1 LANPNQLLGHI
12 GIESI
17 SVDKFLVPFER
28 NPLLTGRESFL
39 KELRTKMLD
48 RTPKQYNHRI
58 ALYGMGG
65 IGKTQTAIEYVYS
78 NRDCYKR
85 IYWITG
91 VDQASLL
98 SGYLK
103 IAEIAGLKSLI
114 NLTPIDIAN
123 GVLGWLRQEKGW
135 LLVIDNL
142 DDIGVAAG
150 FLPEN
155 SPENHTLITTRDP
168 YSAGIPAEGL
178 EVPLL
183 DLSHSVDLLCALSNV
198 QVLPNSPE
206 SWQAAQIVEE
216 LGYLPLGIEQAA
228 AYVREVAGDFGTY
241 IKHYEGNRT
250 VVHQWIPRGN
260 RSYSRSVATTWL
272 LSFNVVQK
280 SHPLAALLFR
290 ILSFLHPD
298 GILLDFLQFT
308 IQAFP
313 PNLQGLLSSP
323 AEVSKARIELEKFS
337 LLKWNPRSKTFVIH
351 RLVQAVM
358 KDQMSETER
367 LAICLTVLNI
377 CESALPKVTY
387 EGYSLYRLYFG
398 QVIIPLHNIKSVLVT
413 DERLA
418 DLMGEFGHILLLE
431 GKYSASEKMLRAAM
445 DISTAAEC
453 LRRSQIHLAPPSFDS
468 YYNFQLA
475 RFKESLALNYS
486 EKGQV
491 TEAKAMLE
499 ELSAERLGR
508 LGMDHPDT
516 LICMG
521 HLAWTY
527 VRLGSFREAEKM
539 QQEILRR
546 GTRLGIDYQNRNQL
560 DVMSDLAYTYFQLGK
575 LWDAEMMYED
585 LVGRVQMNLGMEH
598 PTTFRSMSH
607 LAMTYVRL
615 GKLEKAKTLQEE
627 VAKKLEMS
635 LGMDH
640 PDTLIHMSQIPR
652 TYGLLGSLREA
663 ETMQEEVVKK
673 LQTTFGMEHER
684 TLNGKNGLALLYCQV
699 GKLREAEAIQ
709 EEVLKKQSMNMG
721 RDHPWT
727 LQSANNLAVTYAQ
740 LGKLKEAEKIQQET
754 LQMQQVILGID
765 CPDTIYTMES
775 LIETYLKLGKLTE
788 AEKLKDGI
796 LAITAKSENSSSQT
810 I

>member
-1 LANPNQLLGHI
+1 MANRNQLLGHT

-39 KELRTKMLD
+39 KELRAKMLD

-78 NRDCYKR
+78 NRDCYQR

-103 IAEIAGLKSLI
+103 IAEIAGLKSLL
-114 NLTPIDIAN
+114 NLTPIDIAK
-123 GVLGWLRQEKGW
+123 GVLAWLRQEKGC

-155 SPENHTLITTRDP
+155 SSENHTLITTRDP

-183 DLSHSVDLLCALSNV
+183 DLFHSVDLLCTLSNV

-206 SWQAAQIVEE
+206 SLQATQIVEE
-216 LGYLPLGIEQAA
+216 LGCLPLGIEQAA
-228 AYVREVAGDFGTY
+228 AYVREVAGDFATY
-241 IKHYEGNRT
+241 IQHYEGNRT

-272 LSFNVVQK
+272 LSFNIVQK

-313 PNLQGLLSSP
+313 PNLQELLSSP
-323 AEVSKARIELEKFS
+323 AEVSKVRIELEKFS

-367 LAICLTVLNI
+367 LTICRTVLNI
-377 CESALPKVTY
+377 CESALPKGGY
-387 EGYSLYRLYFG
+387 QYYSLYRPYFG
-398 QVIIPLHNIKSVLVT
+398 QVIIPLLNIKSVLVS
-413 DERLA
+413 DEQLA
-418 DLMGEFGHILLLE
+418 DLMGRFGTVLREE
-431 GKYSASEKMLRAAM
+431 GKYSESEKMLKAAM

-453 LRRSQIHLAPPSFDS
+453 LHRSRIHSVPPSFDS
-468 YYNFQLA
+468 YYILQLA
-475 RFKESLALNYS
+475 RFKELLALTYI
-486 EKGQV
+486 EKGQA
-491 TEAKAMLE
+491 TEAKGMLE
-499 ELSAERLGR
+499 ELLAERQGR

-516 LICMG
+516 LNCMKS
-521 HLAWTY
+521 LARTY

-575 LWDAEMMYED
+575 FRDAEMMYED
-585 LVGRVQMNLGMEH
+585 LVRRVQMNLGMEH
-598 PTTFRSMSH
+598 PTTLRSMGY

-640 PDTLIHMSQIPR
+640 PQTVLHMSQIPW
-652 TYGLLGSLREA
+652 TYGQLGSLREA
-663 ETMQEEVVKK
+663 ETMQEEVLKK

-754 LQMQQVILGID
+754 LQMQQVIVGID
-765 CPDTIYTMES
+765 PDTIFTMES

-788 AEKLKDGI
+788 AEKLKEDM

>member
-1 LANPNQLLGHI
+1 MANRNQLLGHT
-12 GIESI
+12 GLESI

-48 RTPKQYNHRI
+48 RTPKQHNHRI

-98 SGYLK
+98 SGFLK
-103 IAEIAGLKSLI
+103 IAEITGLKSLL
-114 NLTPIDIAN
+114 NLTPIDIAK
-123 GVLGWLRQEKGW
+123 GVLAWLRQEKGW
-135 LLVIDNL
+135 LLIIDNL

-155 SPENHTLITTRDP
+155 SSENHTLITTRDP

-183 DLSHSVDLLCALSNV
+183 DLFHSVDLLCTLSNV
-198 QVLPNSPE
+198 QILPNSPE
-206 SWQAAQIVEE
+206 SFQAAQIVEE

-228 AYVREVAGDFGTY
+228 AYVREVAGDFATY
-241 IKHYEGNRT
+241 IQHYEGNRT

-272 LSFNVVQK
+272 LSFNIVQK

-313 PNLQGLLSSP
+313 PNLQELLSSP

-367 LAICLTVLNI
+367 LTICRTVLNI
-377 CESALPKVTY
+377 CKSALPKVRY
-387 EGYSLYRLYFG
+387 ECYSLYRLYFG
-398 QVIIPLHNIKSVLVT
+398 QVIIPLLNIKSVLVR

-418 DLMGEFGHILLLE
+418 DLMGRFGDVLRLE
-431 GKYSASEKMLRAAM
+431 GKYSESEKMLNAAI

-453 LRRSQIHLAPPSFDS
+453 LRRSQIHSVPPSFDS
-468 YYNFQLA
+468 YYNLQLSG
-475 RFKESLALNYS
+475 FKESLAVTYS
-486 EKGQV
+486 DKGQV

-499 ELSAERLGR
+499 ELSAERQRR
-508 LGMDHPDT
+508 LGIDHPDT
-516 LICMG
+516 LHSMNN
-521 HLAWTY
+521 LAWTY
-527 VRLGSFREAEKM
+527 VREGSFREAEKM
-539 QQEILRR
+539 LREILTR

-560 DVMSDLAYTYFQLGK
+560 DVIRYLAFTYFQLGK
-575 LWDAEMMYED
+575 FWDAEMMYED
-585 LVGRVQMNLGMEH
+585 LVRRVQMNLGMEH
-598 PTTFRSMSH
+598 PTTLRSMGY
-607 LAMTYVRL
+607 LAMTYARL
-615 GKLEKAKTLQEE
+615 GKLEKAKTVQEE

-640 PDTLIHMSQIPR
+640 PETLFHMNQIPW
-652 TYGLLGSLREA
+652 TYGQLGSLKEA
-663 ETMQEEVVKK
+663 ETMQEEVLKK
-673 LQTTFGMEHER
+673 LQSTFGMEHEL
-684 TLNGKNGLALLYCQV
+684 TLSGMNNLALLYCKL
-699 GKLREAEAIQ
+699 GKSREAEAMQ
-709 EEVLKKQSMNMG
+709 EEVLRKQNKILG
-721 RDHPWT
+721 RDHPLT
-727 LQSANNLAVTYAQ
+727 LPSANNLAVTYAQ
-740 LGKLKEAEKIQQET
+740 LGKLKEAEKIQEET
-754 LQMQQVILGID
+754 LQKQQVIVGID
-765 CPDTIYTMES
+765 HPDTVETMKF
-775 LIETYLKLGKLTE
+775 LIETYRKQGKWTE
-788 AEKLKDGI
+788 AEKLKDDM
-796 LAITAKSENSSSQT
+796 LAITARSENSSSQT

>member
-1 LANPNQLLGHI
+1 MANRNQLLGHT
-12 GIESI
+12 GLESI

-48 RTPKQYNHRI
+48 RTPKQHNHRI

-103 IAEIAGLKSLI
+103 IAEIAGLKSLL
-114 NLTPIDIAN
+114 NLTSIDIAK
-123 GVLGWLRQEKGW
+123 GVLAWLRQEKGW
-135 LLVIDNL
+135 LLIIDNL

-155 SPENHTLITTRDP
+155 SSQNHTLITTRDP

-183 DLSHSVDLLCALSNV
+183 DLFHAVDLLCTLSNV
-198 QVLPNSPE
+198 QILPNSPE
-206 SWQAAQIVEE
+206 SFQAAQIVEE

-228 AYVREVAGDFGTY
+228 AYVREVAGDFATY
-241 IKHYEGNRT
+241 IQHYEGNRT

-260 RSYSRSVATTWL
+260 RPYSHSVATTWL
-272 LSFNVVQK
+272 LSFNIVQK

-290 ILSFLHPD
+290 ILSFMHPD
-298 GILLDFLQFT
+298 GILLDFLQSV

-313 PNLQGLLSSP
+313 PNLQELLSSP
-323 AEVSKARIELEKFS
+323 MEVSKARIELEKFS

-367 LAICLTVLNI
+367 LTICWTVLNM
-377 CESALPKVTY
+377 CESALPK
-387 EGYSLYRLYFG
+387 EGYPYYTLHRPYFG
-398 QVIIPLHNIKSVLVT
+398 QLIIPLLNIKSVLVR

-418 DLMGEFGHILLLE
+418 DLIGRFGDVLRAE
-431 GKYSASEKMLRAAM
+431 GKNSESEKMLKAAM

-453 LRRSQIHLAPPSFDS
+453 LSRSQIHSVPPSFDS
-468 YYNFQLA
+468 YYNLQLS

-499 ELSAERLGR
+499 ELSAERQGR
-508 LGMDHPDT
+508 LGMDHPAT
-516 LICMG
+516 LNCMAN
-521 HLAWTY
+521 LAWTY
-527 VRLGSFREAEKM
+527 VRLGNFREAEKM
-539 QQEILRR
+539 QQELLRR

-560 DVMSDLAYTYFQLGK
+560 DVMSDLAYTYFRLGK

-598 PTTFRSMSH
+598 PTTLRSMGY
-607 LAMTYVRL
+607 LATTYARL
-615 GKLEKAKTLQEE
+615 GKLEKAKTLLEE

-640 PDTLIHMSQIPR
+640 PDTLFHMSQIPW
-652 TYGLLGSLREA
+652 TYGLLGRLREA
-663 ETMQEEVVKK
+663 ETMQEEVLKK
-673 LQTTFGMEHER
+673 LQTTFGMEHEW
-684 TLNGKNGLALLYCQV
+684 TLNGMNDLALLYCQV
-699 GKLREAEAIQ
+699 GKLREAEAMQ
-709 EEVLKKQSMNMG
+709 EEVLRKQSMSMG
-721 RDHPWT
+721 RNHPLT
-727 LQSANNLAVTYAQ
+727 LQSANDLAVTYAQ
-740 LGKLKEAEKIQQET
+740 LGKLKEAEKIQEET
-754 LQMQQVILGID
+754 LQKLQVIVGVD
-765 CPDTIYTMES
+765 HPDTRYTMNS
-775 LIETYLKLGKLTE
+775 LIETYRKLGKLTE